1 MADVYKRQGQKW
13 DAFVLDLSFILW
25 HMLGGITCG
34 LAEIFYVAPYVNPVS
49 YTHLTAKRIFM
60 PESKKSVDGNSATVY
75 RIWSWNAM
83 IADM

>member
-1 MADVYKRQGQKW
+1 MSSGKTRD
-13 DAFVLDLSFILW
+13 
-25 HMLGGITCG
+25 TG
-34 LAEIFYVAPYVNPVS
+34 LPFLKSVDCSDNLYDKEYLLQYH
-49 YTHLTAKRIFM
+49 YRKRIFM